1 MSHSVAL
8 ITLSDEL
15 QKMNVLVIGPVFPDG
30 SAEGA
35 QSPLLS
41 TGGSQA
47 HHGVEVAESVFVVP
61 RVTAKEWCVGGER
74 VVWHGGVGVVYV

>member
-1 MSHSVAL
+1 MSDCVAL

-61 RVTAKEWCVGGER
+61 RITAKEWCGGREGCVCVGGWD
-74 VVWHGGVGVVYV
+74 VFYI